1 MAFNAY
7 TGSPAAAV
15 VPNST
20 VPDRSKS
27 FARSEVFPRATQALS
42 RSAAFPRAQQA
53 PQRPKRQK
61 VSGPGVRR
69 RGSRPTAPQTPTTPP
84 MPPSLSRPAM
94 MPESRLSPE
103 GGIPDIGQAAAMGRV
118 PGVGQPGVMNR
129 FGGSPRRKGPL
140 YGA

>member
-1 MAFNAY
+1 MAFNPY
-7 TGSPAAAV
+7 TGSPAAAAA
-15 VPNST
+15 PPAT
-20 VPDRSKS
+20 MPDRSPS
-27 FARSEVFPRATQALS
+27 FRSSVSGFGAS
-42 RSAAFPRAQQA
+42 QA

-94 MPESRLSPE
+94 MPQSRLSPE
-103 GGIPDIGQAAAMGRV
+103 GGIPGVQDIGQAAAMGRV

>member
-7 TGSPAAAV
+7 TGSPAAAA

-20 VPDRSKS
+20 VPDRSPS
-27 FARSEVFPRATQALS
+27 FRSSVSGFGTS
-42 RSAAFPRAQQA
+42 QA

-103 GGIPDIGQAAAMGRV
+103 GGIPDIGEAFAMGRV